1 MADPS
6 DIMIDQQQ
14 EQTAS
19 ELADVTG
26 RVSESGVE
34 HIYYQFVTLSGRV
47 MAKVVPAAHLAR
59 NLEKGVQFHGS
70 AITDLVSDR
79 HGNLIASGP
88 DAEEFLAL
96 PDTSTFAVL
105 PWAPNT
111 GRFFC
116 NLYRRR
122 DAATD
127 HGVPLATC
135 VRTTLRN
142 AHERFRQATGLELR
156 SGCEPEMS
164 WFGGDIEPHV
174 LPNGSPAYH
183 IGALEMMRPIVQRV
197 IAYAQAMGLDMIEGT
212 TRTPHSSS

>member
-1 MADPS
+1 MADRPE
-6 DIMIDQQQ
+6 ITIDQHQ
-14 EQTAS
+14 EQTA
-19 ELADVTG
+19 LALDDVTA
-26 RVSESGVE
+26 RVTESGVE
-34 HIYYQFVTLSGRV
+34 HVYYQFVTLSGRV

-96 PDTSTFAVL
+96 PDASTFAVL

-127 HGVPLATC
+127 PGAPLATC
-135 VRTTLRN
+135 VRTTLRD
-142 AHERFRQATGLELR
+142 AHEQFRHSTGLELR

-164 WFGGDIEPHV
+164 CGCSGGTPSAGGGSADPAPSGAAAP
-174 LPNGSPAYH
+174 LPP
-183 IGALEMMRPIVQRV
+183 
-197 IAYAQAMGLDMIEGT
+197 GT
-212 TRTPHSSS
+212 GGGYSAGHYVEAG